1 MTLLYLGLILWI
13 AAHFVKRLTPSLR
26 DAMANSMGAGPAR
39 GVIALSIVL
48 SVVLMILGYRG
59 APTIPVY
66 NPIAGMGHLNNLLM
80 YVAIV
85 LFGMGASK
93 GRMRSWLA
101 HPMLT
106 GMAVWAGAHVL
117 VNGDKASIILFG
129 SLGLWALVH
138 MGFLYA
144 TVETIKP
151 EPGEAKGDLRLLLIA
166 AILFIIITGIHVAL
180 GYNPFLGTY

>member
-1 MTLLYLGLILWI
+1 MTFLYLGLIIWI
-13 AAHFVKRLTPSLR
+13 VAHFVKRLAPSIRNTL
-26 DAMANSMGAGPAR
+26 NESMGAGPAR
-39 GVIALSIVL
+39 GVIALGILL
-48 SVVLMILGYRG
+48 SVVLMIIGYRG
-59 APTIPVY
+59 APTVPVY
-66 NPIAGMGHLNNLLM
+66 SPIAGIGHLNNFLM
-80 YVAIV
+80 YVAII

-106 GMAVWAGAHVL
+106 GMVVWAGAHLL

-129 SLGLWALVH
+129 GLGLWALVH
-138 MGFLYA
+138 MGILYA
-144 TVETIKP
+144 TVETVKP

-166 AILFIIITGIHVAL
+166 AILFIVITGIHVAL